1 MLKYNTNDATKLH
14 LIDKFDT
21 VLSLDLLKEAE
32 LLREEETNKPA
43 DPEEEE
49 INALVAR
56 RAEAKK
62 NKDYKLADEIRN
74 DLAARG
80 IVIEDTPNGAKW
92 RRA

>member
-1 MLKYNTNDATKLH
+1 M
-14 LIDKFDT
+14 
-21 VLSLDLLKEAE
+21 KEAE
-32 LLREEETNKPA
+32 LLREEETNKTA

>member
-1 MLKYNTNDATKLH
+1 MQNRWQTSEKG
-14 LIDKFDT
+14 
-21 VLSLDLLKEAE
+21 
-32 LLREEETNKPA
+32 
-43 DPEEEE
+43 
-49 INALVAR
+49 NALVAR

>member
-1 MLKYNTNDATKLH
+1 M
-14 LIDKFDT
+14 
-21 VLSLDLLKEAE
+21 LSLDLLKEAE